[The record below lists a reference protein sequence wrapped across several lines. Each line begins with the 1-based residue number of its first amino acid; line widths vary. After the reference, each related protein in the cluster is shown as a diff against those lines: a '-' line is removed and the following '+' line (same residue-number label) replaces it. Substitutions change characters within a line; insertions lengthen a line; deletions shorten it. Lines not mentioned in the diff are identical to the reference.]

1 MKNLNKKPLF
11 LFLAGTALLA
21 LSLALTSCS
30 SSEEDFSDA
39 IKGVWREVST
49 QEGSAPVLTH
59 PHPGPGT
66 PPDPAWIQP
75 YMCLYQNKIYNA
87 EKKTGFTDPSKDG
100 LYKGD
105 GWDNITYYVVGTK
118 LIYVVGPDTIY
129 ADITLEGNN
138 LTLVGPSG
146 SGNSTRKFIRVSSPT
161 VTEILSAKD

>member
-1 MKNLNKKPLF
+1 MKNLNKKPIF

-30 SSEEDFSDA
+30 SSEEDLSDL
-39 IKGVWREVST
+39 IKGTWREVSI
-49 QEGSAPVLTH
+49 QAGSAPEHTY
-59 PHPGPGT
+59 PETKTISGDT
-66 PPDPAWIQP
+66 ITTQP

-87 EKKTGFTDPSKDG
+87 EMKTGVTNSSNDG

-118 LIYVVGPDTIY
+118 LIYVVGPNTIY

-138 LTLVGPSG
+138 LTLVEPSG

>member
-11 LFLAGTALLA
+11 LFLAGTALIA

-30 SSEEDFSDA
+30 SSDKDLSDL
-39 IKGVWREVST
+39 IKGVWREVSI
-49 QEGSAPVLTH
+49 QEGSGHVLTH

-87 EKKTGFTDPSKDG
+87 EKITDPSKDG
-100 LYKGD
+100 FYKMGD
-105 GWDNITYYVVGTK
+105 WDISYYVEDTK
-118 LIYVVGPDTIY
+118 LIFVRGSDTIH
-129 ADITLEGNN
+129 ADITLKGNS
-138 LTLVGPSG
+138 LTMVEPSG
-146 SGNSTRKFIRVSSPT
+146 SGNSTRKFERVSSPT